1 MEDNNILKDN
11 RYISI
16 NKANGNENINRK
28 IFIFDDREIMGN
40 FPRVQSLLDRDSEKF
55 KYGLEQSTST
65 PSLFFQDPLFL
76 TFDLVIDQKSPLFSE
91 EQNGAGGFINN
102 YSAIKSISNRRA
114 IYDEFKKRLG
124 ELFNIGTNSDK
135 NNKSYYI
142 NSISGLDKLSAR
154 IVKYEN
160 DKITI
165 NMNEDVSMISAYVAH
180 LYNILSYSYKEQKE
194 MIPANL
200 LRFNLYIKL
209 HDVRNMPLY
218 LQSSETGTT
227 MTFDKSYQIYI
238 LRDCN
243 FIFRDSKNFEDTIT
257 RGGFDASLANKPSD
271 LSIDIYYKSIEIES
285 EYPLIRHSFDLNGV
299 DSLKLNNKKTSL
311 VISNNN
317 YPLFNNEFI
326 NNYKSVEE
334 FYNEQNRN
342 SSIINNNIPAPK
354 PTYKYKYEYIH
365 KHSSLEGLY
374 GGDVFFPRIIEKS
387 QIEPIRNK
395 SIENREE
402 KIEDAKY
409 KFLSSVKNG
418 YWDPSSDNENGPQT
432 LPSLEFWRNS
442 LMGQLNFENYLRE
455 LPLRLI
461 NMFLNGYH
469 GMQEYYLQDYINIK
483 KILSDERIITNIRDK
498 DELNANQDRINYILR
513 KREFLDGEIVEYIDP
528 KNKIFDV
535 IYIPYTLPRSEPFDV
550 GYIPYTLPRN
560 EPFDAEYIPYRLKKR
575 EYLDGDRM
583 VSRIRPIIRLNNET
597 ISYLIEPRLYLNGE
611 FIPYDIEMREYLNGE
626 FISYDIEIREYLNG
640 EFISYEFELRT
651 YLDGEF
657 IPYDIEQRDYLNGE
671 FIPYTISPRIPLSG
685 RIDTEIRIKLPLNAT
700 IDLTPRDVQP
710 FEELYIDTTSRNKP
724 EFEEKTIDYEIKP
737 KLPLS
742 GSISYEIKPKLPLT
756 STIDLTARNK
766 PPFISEYL
774 YEKIP
779 FDRNVEL
786 GFLYINITKENI
798 LPLTYLYSKVNH
810 FNSMADYRLYNNA
823 FSEIKNLNN
832 ISIDLNSDY
841 EKSMNLIYIDE
852 NDINVKES
860 INNISLYNNEIKKK
874 NNLSL
879 SYVHESDPLLKIMPE
894 IKIDNNIEKDESN
907 LNENIYLYN
916 KINLDKD
923 LEQSYLY
930 PKKNSDK
937 FIDKIVINQSDIIY
951 KKIIDLGVVY
961 QENIIEKNKLNLG
974 RVYDKSSSEKYLL
987 EPIKLYDKIN
997 NFENEINL
1005 GKLHEQISKIKLM
1018 EKTLLYE
1025 KGEFNNNI
1033 EKITLDFES
1042 KQKEFLNGDKL
1053 DLDTNKK
1060 DVKLNGE
1067 TINGE
1072 ENIQINRDK
1081 EKKELNNERLG

>member
-550 GYIPYTLPRN
+550 GYIPYTLPRS

-611 FIPYDIEMREYLNGE
+611 FIPYDIE
-626 FISYDIEIREYLNG
+626 IREYLNG

-671 FIPYTISPRIPLSG
+671 FIPYAISPRIPLSG

-874 NNLSL
+874 NNLLL
-879 SYVHESDPLLKIMPE
+879 SYVHESEPLLKIMSE
-894 IKIDNNIEKDESN
+894 IKINNNIEKDESN

-1067 TINGE
+1067 TINDE

>member
-124 ELFNIGTNSDK
+124 ELFNIGTNTNK

-387 QIEPIRNK
+387 ENQLIRNE

-402 KIEDAKY
+402 KIKDSEY
-409 KFLSSVKNG
+409 KFSSSVKNR
-418 YWDPSSDNENGPQT
+418 YWDPPSNIDENGPQT
-432 LPSLEFWRNS
+432 LSSLELWRNS

-498 DELNANQDRINYILR
+498 DELNANQDRIDYILR

-550 GYIPYTLPRN
+550 GYIPYTLPIN
-560 EPFDAEYIPYRLKKR
+560 DPFDAEYIPYRLKKR

-611 FIPYDIEMREYLNGE
+611 FIPYDIE
-626 FISYDIEIREYLNG
+626 IREYLNG

-671 FIPYTISPRIPLSG
+671 FIPYAISPRIPLSG

-798 LPLTYLYSKVNH
+798 LPLTYLYSKVDH

-841 EKSMNLIYIDE
+841 EKSMNLIYIHD
-852 NDINVKES
+852 NNINVKES

-879 SYVHESDPLLKIMPE
+879 SYVHESEPLLKIMPE
-894 IKIDNNIEKDESN
+894 IKINNNVENDESD

-930 PKKNSDK
+930 SKKNHDK
-937 FIDKIVINQSDIIY
+937 FIDKIVINQRDIIY
-951 KKIIDLGVVY
+951 KKTIDLGAVY
-961 QENIIEKNKLNLG
+961 EENINENNTLNLG
-974 RVYDKSSSEKYLL
+974 KVYDKSSSEKYLL

-997 NFENEINL
+997 NSENEINF
-1005 GKLHEQISKIKLM
+1005 GKLYEQTSKIRLM

-1033 EKITLDFES
+1033 EKITLDLES
-1042 KQKEFLNGDKL
+1042 KQKDFLNGDKL
-1053 DLDTNKK
+1053 NLDTNKK
-1060 DVKLNGE
+1060 DIKLNGE
-1067 TINGE
+1067 TINSE
-1072 ENIQINRDK
+1072 ENIQTERDK

>member
-124 ELFNIGTNSDK
+124 ELFNIGTNTNK

-243 FIFRDSKNFEDTIT
+243 FIFRDSKNFEGTIT
-257 RGGFDASLANKPSD
+257 RGGFDAPLANKPSD

-365 KHSSLEGLY
+365 KHSSLDGLY

-387 QIEPIRNK
+387 ENQLIRNE

-402 KIEDAKY
+402 KIKDSEY
-409 KFLSSVKNG
+409 KFSSSVKNR
-418 YWDPSSDNENGPQT
+418 YWDPPSNIDENGPQT
-432 LPSLEFWRNS
+432 LSSLELWRNS

-498 DELNANQDRINYILR
+498 DELNANQDRIDYILR

-535 IYIPYTLPRSEPFDV
+535 IYIPYTLPISEPFDV
-550 GYIPYTLPRN
+550 GYIPYTLPIN
-560 EPFDAEYIPYRLKKR
+560 DPFDAEYIPYRLKKR

-611 FIPYDIEMREYLNGE
+611 FIPYDIE
-626 FISYDIEIREYLNG
+626 IREYLNG

-671 FIPYTISPRIPLSG
+671 FIPYAISPRIPLSG

-798 LPLTYLYSKVNH
+798 LPLTYLYSKVDH

-841 EKSMNLIYIDE
+841 EKSMNLIYIHD
-852 NDINVKES
+852 NNINVKES

-879 SYVHESDPLLKIMPE
+879 SYVHESEPLLKIMPE
-894 IKIDNNIEKDESN
+894 IKINNNVENDESD

-930 PKKNSDK
+930 PKKNHDK
-937 FIDKIVINQSDIIY
+937 FIDKIVINQRDIIY
-951 KKIIDLGVVY
+951 KKTIDLGAVY
-961 QENIIEKNKLNLG
+961 EENINENNTLNLG
-974 RVYDKSSSEKYLL
+974 KVYDKSSSEKYLL

-997 NFENEINL
+997 NSENEINF
-1005 GKLHEQISKIKLM
+1005 GKLYEQTSKIRLM

-1033 EKITLDFES
+1033 EKITLDLES
-1042 KQKEFLNGDKL
+1042 KQKDFLNGDKL
-1053 DLDTNKK
+1053 NLDTNKK
-1060 DVKLNGE
+1060 DIKLNGE
-1067 TINGE
+1067 TINSE
-1072 ENIQINRDK
+1072 ENIQTERDK